1 VSLAGALQE
10 YLDDPNFEQNRIEY
24 KTNKESLERVAKLPE
39 SSTMAKESDKSVF
52 HLSMTTRLL
61 MVII

>member
-24 KTNKESLERVAKLPE
+24 K
-39 SSTMAKESDKSVF
+39 MAKESSER
-52 HLSMTTRLL
+52 SATSATT
-61 MVII
+61 VKAKKPEPGGF